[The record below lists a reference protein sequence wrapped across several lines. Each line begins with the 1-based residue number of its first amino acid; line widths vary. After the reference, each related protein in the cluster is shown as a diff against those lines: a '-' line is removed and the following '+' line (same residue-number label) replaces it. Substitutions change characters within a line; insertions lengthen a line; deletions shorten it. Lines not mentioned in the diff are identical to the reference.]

1 MTTPT
6 NLQQLKEVSN
16 QPKETAMNN
25 TINYAKEQAQ
35 KCYENIKTLLEDQT
49 EEGAEAIYE
58 TPLEVLVRSPWYLP
72 FEDASPAEYQI
83 LLCTGGPAVRITGRL
98 ENGSPVSAKL
108 EYQDWFQ
115 PWMEYAPFV
124 ADGNLAAELRQIEN
138 KLLEF
143 ASFFHYGV

>member
-1 MTTPT
+1 
-6 NLQQLKEVSN
+6 
-16 QPKETAMNN
+16 MNN
-25 TINYAKEQAQ
+25 TMNDAKEQAQ

-72 FEDASPAEYQI
+72 YDNASPDEYQI
-83 LLCTGGPAVRITGRL
+83 LLCTGGPAVRVIGKL
-98 ENGSPVSAKL
+98 ENGSPVSARL

-115 PWMEYAPFV
+115 PWMEYTPFV
-124 ADGNLAAELRQIEN
+124 ADGNLAAELRQIES

-143 ASFFHYGV
+143 ASFFHYGE

>member
-1 MTTPT
+1 
-6 NLQQLKEVSN
+6 
-16 QPKETAMNN
+16 MNN
-25 TINYAKEQAQ
+25 TMNDAKEQAQ
-35 KCYENIKTLLEDQT
+35 KYYENILNLLEDQT

-72 FEDASPAEYQI
+72 YDNASPDEYQI
-83 LLCTGGPAVRITGRL
+83 LLCTGGPAVRVIGKL
-98 ENGSPVSAKL
+98 ENGSPVSARL

-115 PWMEYAPFV
+115 PWMEYTPFV

-143 ASFFHYGV
+143 ASFFHYGE